1 AVAFAQTIPFN
12 PGGFIRGEPGH
23 PLRRQVESFLFAFDT
38 DLLPAVGQQITL
50 SDTSPPSVA
59 ARISLLQFGCGFVV
73 AKGIVDGERRS
84 WLRVGG
90 EGYQPDRF
98 LEPLISSQ
106 NLQALASVPGQE
118 LTFTCVPPADRL
130 RMGLDAD
137 EDGLFDRDELD
148 GGTDPD
154 DPESGPPAPMLVSG
168 QKLLIKNVLPDDAAK
183 NLIAIGT
190 KDPAITVPAPGTPSD
205 PRCTSGSTALL
216 TTTLTIRSATSGQSY
231 STPLPCYD
239 WDTIGPPSASRG
251 YKFKNSN
258 RSIQSTVK
266 TATWRSG

>member
-1 AVAFAQTIPFN
+1 M
-12 PGGFIRGEPGH
+12 
-23 PLRRQVESFLFAFDT
+23 
-38 DLLPAVGQQITL
+38 
-50 SDTSPPSVA
+50 
-59 ARISLLQFGCGFVV
+59 
-73 AKGIVDGERRS
+73 
-84 WLRVGG
+84 
-90 EGYQPDRF
+90 
-98 LEPLISSQ
+98 ISSQ

-130 RMGLDAD
+130 RIGLDAD
-137 EDGLFDRDELD
+137 EDGLFDRDEID
-148 GGTDPD
+148 GGTDPE

-239 WDTIGPPSASRG
+239 WATIGPPSASRG

-266 TATWRSG
+266 TATWRSGQLKVKVKSPFTQLSIGYDLQVGVSQGAVDVEFASGPSRVCMQCAPSVLDGSDGRKFIAGSLNCPAPVACATD